1 MKFKELLEN
10 IIDMGFD
17 NKLSEPP
24 ERPANKELISK
35 KIQNAFKK
43 AGLNVS
49 VKADCTKVEITANG
63 KTNTFTTSHIMKYI
77 NNSKALAE
85 MISKTGYYS

>member
-1 MKFKELLEN
+1 MKLHKLLEN
-10 IIDMGFD
+10 MIDLSSD

-35 KIQNAFKK
+35 KIQDAFKK

-49 VKADCTKVEITANG
+49 IKANGANVEITANG
-63 KTNTFTTSHIMKYI
+63 KTNTFTTSHVMKYI
-77 NNSKALAE
+77 NNPKTLAE
-85 MISKTGYYS
+85 MISRTGYYA

>member
-10 IIDMGFD
+10 IIDMGTD

-24 ERPANKELISK
+24 ERPANKEVLSK
-35 KIQNAFKK
+35 RIQDAFKK

-49 VKADCTKVEITANG
+49 VKADGAKVELTSNG
-63 KTNTFTTSHIMKYI
+63 KTNTFTTSHVMKYI
-77 NNSKALAE
+77 NNPKALAE
-85 MISKTGYYS
+85 MISKTGYYA